1 MDKRGAQPIKQGA
14 IAQALKAA
22 AIAGFEVR
30 RVEIDQTAGKITVF
44 FGKADE
50 PEMAKIANAE
60 WDNLQ

>member
-1 MDKRGAQPIKQGA
+1 MSRGAQPIKQGA

-22 AIAGFEVR
+22 ANAGFEVQ
-30 RVEIDQTAGKITVF
+30 RVEIDQTAGKIIVF
-44 FGKADE
+44 FGKPDE